1 MEEEKNVKRK
11 LSLILFLALAA
22 VFSLS
27 SAGAEDTRIFDRA
40 DLFTR
45 GEEQSLAEE
54 IARFQE
60 ETGMDFVIVTSD
72 EKHGD
77 ASQQQVADAFYDR
90 GGFGLDEE
98 NSGILYYIDMY
109 ERWHYLSTTGK
120 MIDYMTDERVASAI
134 ESCKGELSRGAY
146 ARAASRMISLVSG
159 YVKKGIPEGQYRYD
173 VVTGQRLTARHK
185 ALTSTEMLVCAAIAM
200 AVGLGFVVVVR
211 SRYKLKGETYR
222 YDFRG
227 NCRLE
232 MTGRED
238 TYLRT
243 TTTRSRKPDP
253 PQGGGGFQGGG
264 FGGGGGGGSGV
275 HTSGGTSHGGGG
287 GRF

>member
-72 EKHGD
+72 EKHED

-120 MIDYMTDERVASAI
+120 MIDYMTDERIASAI